1 MKTRKLFLAV
11 ALAAVAL
18 LVMTSLVFAAPASA
32 GSAPVNRVYDDPE
45 PVLTDT
51 LPTTHP
57 VGSIIAFFF
66 NIPYTQVMELHN
78 EGFGFGEIARVYL
91 TAMASNGALTPEDL
105 LAMRQEGVG
114 WGQIKKDYDIHPGGN
129 GLGSIMGN
137 KPESTVEPPGPG
149 DPGPGDCPGNSC
161 NAPGQQKPPKDD
173 KPPKDKPPKDNNSPK
188 DKPTKTPKN

>member
-1 MKTRKLFLAV
+1 MKTWKLFLAV

-18 LVMTSLVFAAPASA
+18 LVMTSIVFAAPASA

-57 VGSIIAFFF
+57 VGSMIAFFF
-66 NIPYTQVMELHN
+66 NIPYTQVMELHD

-91 TAMASNGALTPEDL
+91 TAMVSGGALTPEDI

-114 WGQIKKDYDIHPGGN
+114 WGEIKKDYGIHPGGN
-129 GLGSIMGN
+129 GLGTIMGN
-137 KPESTVEPPGPG
+137 KPESTVEPPGHE
-149 DPGPGDCPGNSC
+149 DCPGNSC
-161 NAPGQQKPPKDD
+161 NAPGQQKPPKEE
-173 KPPKDKPPKDNNSPK
+173 KPPKTEKPPKEKPP
-188 DKPTKTPKN
+188 KPTKVPKN